1 MEVAKYRISATGPE
15 NAVLGPIEITGI
27 TSYEAS
33 VIPGTWTVNVAA
45 LNSSGLEIGSGSKT
59 VAVHAGSI
67 AQCSVKI
74 AEKTG
79 KGQVNFN
86 IEDTTGQIA
95 SMTASIY
102 EDVSSPTPIQTI
114 TLERDEESNKFIG
127 DISLDNGTYRIVITS
142 DHDPVQCSIQW

>member
-45 LNSSGLEIGSGSKT
+45 LNSSGLEIGSGSNS

-67 AQCSVKI
+67 TPCSVKI

-86 IEDTTGQIA
+86 IEDTTWQIA
-95 SMTASIY
+95 SMTAQYPMNAIRNSAASHSQPQPMATM
-102 EDVSSPTPIQTI
+102 DV
-114 TLERDEESNKFIG
+114 ESHG
-127 DISLDNGTYRIVITS
+127 L
-142 DHDPVQCSIQW
+142 Q